1 MVYKYQEIRDMLMIL
16 SKFVQNGTVSG
27 NSKLKGY
34 AVLTPRD
41 KEQSELLANFLAI
54 SGIKYTDTGEE
65 ILFRFGQNE
74 AFDETVVQMDEDHK
88 LMINIA
94 NRLGRAQRY
103 KNTQEQNVIVSSE
116 HESR

>member
-16 SKFVQNGTVSG
+16 SKFVQDGTMSG

-41 KEQSELLANFLAI
+41 KEQSRLLANFLAI
-54 SGIKYTDTGEE
+54 SGIQYTDTGEE

-74 AFDETVVQMDEDHK
+74 AFDETVVQMDKDHK
-88 LMINIA
+88 LMINIT
-94 NRLGRAQRY
+94 NRLGRAKRY
-103 KNTQEQNVIVSSE
+103 QGTQDQNTIVSSE
-116 HESR
+116 YKSR